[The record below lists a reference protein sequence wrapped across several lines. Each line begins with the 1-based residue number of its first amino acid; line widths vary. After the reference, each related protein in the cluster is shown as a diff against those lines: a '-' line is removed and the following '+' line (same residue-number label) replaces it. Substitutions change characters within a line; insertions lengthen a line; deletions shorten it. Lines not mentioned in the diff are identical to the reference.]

1 MNTQKDL
8 FGDAPPK
15 VGSAFSN
22 DAHALSKARGEAIH
36 LGTSSWSFSGWKD
49 LVYEREYSE
58 KALAKHGLN
67 AYAKHPLL
75 NAVGIDRAHYKPL
88 SVAEFENYRQCV
100 PDNFRFLVKTHD
112 HITLAR
118 FPAHARYG
126 AFRLQKNDLFL
137 NVNYAVN
144 EVVGPTLEGLK
155 EKLGVLL
162 FQFAPQDVLEFGGAL
177 AFAKKLHDFL
187 RGLPQLVSGMTY
199 AVEVRNKELLSE
211 DYRQALLDTRSS
223 HCVNAIS
230 KMPSVREQ
238 IEFAKEAIGPMF
250 VGRWMLKRGFSYS
263 EAFERYAPFSK
274 LVDEDLRTRKEF
286 VHALLHAE
294 RTGRRALLIV
304 NNKAEGCAPQSL
316 REVAKEIARVRG
328 FSFAR

>member
-1 MNTQKDL
+1 MTRQNEL
-8 FGDAPPK
+8 FGEAPQK
-15 VGSAFSN
+15 VGAVCSD
-22 DAHALSKARGEAIH
+22 DAKALSQARGDAIH
-36 LGTSSWSFSGWKD
+36 LGTSSWSFSGWKG
-49 LVYEREYSE
+49 LVYERQYSQ
-58 KALAKHGLN
+58 KALAKHGLS

-88 SVAEFENYRQCV
+88 SVDEFDIYRQSV

-118 FPAHARYG
+118 FPGHARYG
-126 AFRLQKNDLFL
+126 AQRLQKNALFL
-137 NVNYAVN
+137 NASYAVN

-162 FQFAPQDVLEFGGAL
+162 FQFAPQDIVEFGGAL

-187 RGLPQLVSGMTY
+187 RALPQLVSGMAY
-199 AVEVRNKELLSE
+199 AVEVRNKELLCE
-211 DYRQALLDTRSS
+211 DYRQALLDTRTS

-230 KMPSVREQ
+230 KMPGVREQ

-263 EAFERYAPFSK
+263 EAVERYAPFAK
-274 LVDEDLRTRKEF
+274 LVDEDLQTRKEF

-294 RTGRRALLIV
+294 RTGRRSLLIV
-304 NNKAEGCAPQSL
+304 NNKAEGCAPESL
-316 REVAKEIARVRG
+316 RKVAQEIARVRDL
-328 FSFAR
+328 FS